1 MAKRTFENALTK
13 LDRITA
19 ELEQGD
25 SGLDSSLKKFEE
37 GVQLVEFCNQK
48 LEEARSRVELL
59 LKKNDT
65 ITTVPFAEASEEPT
79 ESSNHDE

>member
-37 GVQLVEFCNQK
+37 GIKCSKHCSQILDETEKKITLLLQK
-48 LEEARSRVELL
+48 QDGSVAEEAFLPQDE
-59 LKKNDT
+59 
-65 ITTVPFAEASEEPT
+65 SENE
-79 ESSNHDE
+79 